1 MKKFL
6 LGVLAGFIIAGVTA
20 VVLVFAALKF
30 ARRAPE
36 PPETAWLT
44 LRLSGDLPE
53 LQPMMLPLPALEAK
67 APLTMGEVW
76 SALRRASRDPRIR
89 GVLVKPGGLAVGW
102 AKLDEI
108 RTGLEQVRKAGKPV
122 HAWLAGAGT
131 REYYLASAADRI
143 SLSPE
148 DVLDLRGLRVEATYL
163 KGTLDKLGIQVEV
176 EHAGKYK
183 DAGDVFTRAGMSPET
198 REALNAILDD
208 TYERLCQAI
217 AAGRRTTPEKVRE
230 WIDNGPY
237 IAPKAVQAG
246 LIDELAYERDAERK
260 FEEAAAGKDKD
271 KDKDKPKAL
280 NARDYLRIPPDTK
293 GRKVRQVALL
303 VAQGSILRAA
313 PADLFGEEQV
323 ITPKGIEQQ
332 VKLIEN
338 DPAIRGV
345 IVRID
350 SPGGDAVASDE
361 ILEQLK
367 RLAKKKPLVFSMSD
381 VAASGGYYMAMTGDP
396 VIAYPGTITGSIGV
410 IYGKANLRGL
420 YAKLGMNREI
430 LKRGRFADLDSTVQP
445 LTPEGRARLR
455 ETIDFIYDGFLQRVA
470 EGRRKKREE
479 IEPFAQ
485 GRIWSGRRAREHG
498 LVDETGG
505 LDEALALLRKKAGIP
520 EDELIRLSVYPA
532 PKSWIDVWLRP
543 SPAEE
548 SGWDG
553 EAALLRRALPA
564 GLAPWLEGGFLRVLP
579 FEIRIF

>member
-20 VVLVFAALKF
+20 VVLVFAALKL

-36 PPETAWLT
+36 PPEAAWLT

-53 LQPMMLPLPALEAK
+53 LQPVMPPLPALEAR
-67 APLTMGEVW
+67 APLTMAEVW

-89 GVLVKPGGLAVGW
+89 GLLVKPGGLAVGW
-102 AKLDEI
+102 AKLEEI

-163 KGTLDKLGIQVEV
+163 KGTLDKLGIQVEI

-183 DAGDVFTRAGMSPET
+183 DAGDMFTRADMSPET

-246 LIDELAYERDAERK
+246 LIDELAYERDAERRL
-260 FEEAAAGKDKD
+260 EEAASGKSGKE
-271 KDKDKPKAL
+271 KPKPL
-280 NARDYLRIPPDTK
+280 NVRDYLRIPPDTRGK
-293 GRKVRQVALL
+293 KVRQVALL

-313 PADLFGEEQV
+313 PSDLFGEEQI
-323 ITPKGIEQQ
+323 ITPRGIEQQ

-361 ILEQLK
+361 ILELLK
-367 RLAKKKPLVFSMSD
+367 RLSKKKPLVFSMSD

-396 VIAYPGTITGSIGV
+396 IIAYSGTITGSIGV

-420 YAKLGMNREI
+420 YSKLGMNREI

-455 ETIDFIYDGFLQRVA
+455 ETIDFIYEGFLRRVA

-520 EDELIRLSVYPA
+520 EEELIRLSVYPA
-532 PKSWIDVWLRP
+532 PKSWFDVWLRP

-564 GLAPWLEGGFLRVLP
+564 GLAPWLQGGFLRVLP
-579 FEIRIF
+579 YEIRIF

>member
-1 MKKFL
+1 
-6 LGVLAGFIIAGVTA
+6 
-20 VVLVFAALKF
+20 
-30 ARRAPE
+30 
-36 PPETAWLT
+36 
-44 LRLSGDLPE
+44 
-53 LQPMMLPLPALEAK
+53 
-67 APLTMGEVW
+67 
-76 SALRRASRDPRIR
+76 
-89 GVLVKPGGLAVGW
+89 
-102 AKLDEI
+102 
-108 RTGLEQVRKAGKPV
+108 
-122 HAWLAGAGT
+122 
-131 REYYLASAADRI
+131 
-143 SLSPE
+143 
-148 DVLDLRGLRVEATYL
+148 
-163 KGTLDKLGIQVEV
+163 
-176 EHAGKYK
+176 
-183 DAGDVFTRAGMSPET
+183 MSPET

-208 TYERLCQAI
+208 TYERLCRAI
-217 AAGRRTTPEKVRE
+217 AAGRKASPEKVRE

-237 IAPKAVQAG
+237 IAPKAVAAG
-246 LIDELAYERDAERK
+246 LVDELAYERDAERR
-260 FEEAAAGKDKD
+260 FEEAAGGKDSEKE
-271 KDKDKPKAL
+271 KPKAIH
-280 NARDYLRIPPDTK
+280 ARDYLRIPPDTK
-293 GRKVRQVALL
+293 GKKVRQVALL

-313 PADLFGEEQV
+313 PAELFGEEQV

-396 VIAYPGTITGSIGV
+396 IIAYPGTITGSIGV

-430 LKRGRFADLDSTVQP
+430 LKRGRYADLDSAFQP

-455 ETIDFIYDGFLQRVA
+455 ETIDFIYDGFLKRVA

-485 GRIWSGRRAREHG
+485 GRVWSGLRAREHG

-505 LDEALALLRKKAGIP
+505 LDEAVALLRRKAGIP
-520 EDELIRLSVYPA
+520 DEELIRLSVYPA
-532 PKSWIDVWLRP
+532 PKSWFDVWLRP
-543 SPAEE
+543 APAEE
-548 SGWDG
+548 SGWGG
-553 EAALLRRALPA
+553 EAALLKRALPA

-579 FEIRIF
+579 FDIRIY